1 MEYGS
6 VIIII
11 IVSLVILTPVLKRLF
26 KNIRLDGN
34 NENIHIACLYGDLK
48 KVKALLKSGININS
62 KDFSNKT
69 PLMYAAEDGAI
80 ETVNF
85 LINNGANLDDVD
97 VRNESALIIALKN
110 YNIYV
115 AKILIENGANLL
127 IKNEENKDALQ
138 LANEI
143 DSKEIIELIQN
154 KLNNN

>member
-1 MEYGS
+1 MENAN

-34 NENIHIACLYGDLK
+34 SENIHIACLYGDLK
-48 KVKALLKSGININS
+48 KVKWLLKSGININA

-69 PLMYAAEDGAI
+69 PLMYAAEDGAV

-85 LINNGANLDDVD
+85 LIDNGANLDDVD
-97 VRNESALIIALKN
+97 VKNESALIIALKN
-110 YNIYV
+110 YNVYV
-115 AKILIENGANLL
+115 AKILIENGADLL

-143 DSKEIIELIQN
+143 NSKEIIELIKK
-154 KLNNN
+154 KLND